1 MVRKPI
7 WQGKHKD
14 IEAVCN
20 IAHTLLGLG
29 GTVGVRGTM
38 GLLAEDFAGA
48 PANTTAKDL
57 LQVRANNHVRC
68 LADDRMSSIHFFKS
82 TPRHSAYDPLTSFAQ
97 SLGSTVGEPSDYA
110 VDISVAAK
118 ASHMSN
124 DLTLILNVLP
134 VHIRLVAAH
143 LMLGMALQIERPSRL
158 LCYGELA
165 NPITLEYF

>member
-38 GLLAEDFAGA
+38 GLLAEDFARA
-48 PANTTAKDL
+48 PTNTTIEDL

-68 LADDRMSSIHFFKS
+68 PADGRLPSIHFFKS
-82 TPRHSAYDPLTSFAQ
+82 TPRHSAYDPLTSFVR
-97 SLGSTVGEPSDYA
+97 SLGNIVGEPSDCA
-110 VDISVAAK
+110 VGMPIAAK
-118 ASHMSN
+118 ASHTSN
-124 DLTLILNVLP
+124 DLTLILNALH
-134 VHIRLVAAH
+134 VHFRLVVAYH
-143 LMLGMALQIERPSRL
+143 TLCMAIQIIRP
-158 LCYGELA
+158 
-165 NPITLEYF
+165 